1 MSNLRKIIRDDK
13 HPMWLVDAIVLSAV
27 VYSNNPED
35 ELKIMER
42 EYGLLASRRYEFVP
56 DKELRENGFGNC
68 KQTLLVVR
76 SLSDSHYIVA
86 CRGSTD
92 ISDAIADLKFMH
104 RSMNL
109 LSPGA
114 AHAGFLDRA
123 KTIPLEYFRRL
134 LVRGEKVVLAGHS
147 LGGAVASLLAL
158 RLLEATGRWCHAQVQ
173 CYTFGCPFFA
183 DCRLARYINKFYQQH
198 FVHVVSKND
207 IVPKVMPLA
216 HMIYTMWAGLN
227 VGPLSEVLHLSRVG
241 MLVLQLLKLKP
252 IELPLVVT
260 GTQALTWVPNMLR
273 SLLHRALALAL
284 SHHSG
289 RRYSFAGH
297 MVLLDD
303 TDSNFLEYADRE
315 RWKMGRHLSF
325 HLNCGSLD
333 IVKEHALLSY
343 IDQVFKVE
351 ATKQQACGKEMM
363 IQELV
368 TVKAPTMLVTPGISE
383 EALMTTLKVELHS
396 STLKMNCFNNMNPY
410 AHQQMCV
417 VKVERGGEEEML
429 AEAKFAKKKLAG
441 KILRIR
447 VACLIFIHRL
457 QEAHPK
463 SFKPRLRKIGM
474 MERVVM
480 KFQKVTKFVHRFDI
494 FFLASSALC
503 VGIQAKRFLIR

>member
-1 MSNLRKIIRDDK
+1 MIVCLCATAIPLKGAVNLNERNKCNKIVFQQQ
-13 HPMWLVDAIVLSAV
+13 WEAT
-27 VYSNNPED
+27 
-35 ELKIMER
+35 
-42 EYGLLASRRYEFVP
+42 
-56 DKELRENGFGNC
+56 
-68 KQTLLVVR
+68 QLLVV
-76 SLSDSHYIVA
+76 SDSFFSAFV
-86 CRGSTD
+86 
-92 ISDAIADLKFMH
+92 
-104 RSMNL
+104 
-109 LSPGA
+109 
-114 AHAGFLDRA
+114 
-123 KTIPLEYFRRL
+123 
-134 LVRGEKVVLAGHS
+134 S
-147 LGGAVASLLAL
+147 LMI
-158 RLLEATGRWCHAQVQ
+158 T
-173 CYTFGCPFFA
+173 TT
-183 DCRLARYINKFYQQH
+183 RYINKFYQQH

-410 AHQQMCV
+410 AHQQARVFSPLLGMVIDRKCLSLLV
-417 VKVERGGEEEML
+417 AFMAAAALLLQPMILLML
-429 AEAKFAKKKLAG
+429 MF
-441 KILRIR
+441 
-447 VACLIFIHRL
+447 
-457 QEAHPK
+457 
-463 SFKPRLRKIGM
+463 
-474 MERVVM
+474 
-480 KFQKVTKFVHRFDI
+480 
-494 FFLASSALC
+494 
-503 VGIQAKRFLIR
+503 